1 MSVEVQLELLYI
13 NAMHKYLCVTKEMD
27 ERVLYHFNIYIS
39 NGWMDEFYIT
49 FAFIYIKG
57 RMDGFISLLHQ

>member
-13 NAMHKYLCVTKEMD
+13 NAMHKYLYATKEMD
-27 ERVLYHFNIYIS
+27 ERVLYHFNIYII

-49 FAFIYIKG
+49 VTFTYIKG

>member
-13 NAMHKYLCVTKEMD
+13 NAMHKYLYVTKEMD

-39 NGWMDEFYIT
+39 NGWMD
-49 FAFIYIKG
+49 G
-57 RMDGFISLLHQ
+57 